1 MQCVINC
8 ISIQC
13 FTLPHPVVPRGT
25 TTKCE
30 WFSPP
35 RNGSDHN
42 GNANDND
49 LHSRSYPQIMAIL
62 MRINL
67 TRTSIQGVIH
77 GYPQINDEYPLTYGL
92 PTGYTHKKDEIGL
105 FFRTYPLV

>member
-1 MQCVINC
+1 
-8 ISIQC
+8 
-13 FTLPHPVVPRGT
+13 
-25 TTKCE
+25 
-30 WFSPP
+30 
-35 RNGSDHN
+35 
-42 GNANDND
+42 
-49 LHSRSYPQIMAIL
+49 MATR

-105 FFRTYPLV
+105 IFRTYPLV